1 MQIEEQNQS
10 AAMPETARVTESSE
24 SRRAHGGRRPGAGR
38 KPNIAKRLLSGV
50 KPVTAAEALEGID
63 VQAIVH
69 DLLKNGNR
77 SVKLQ
82 TLTVLWDRIFEKPK
96 QDVSV
101 SGGLVHAHTRDPFL
115 ASLPKEALEALSR
128 SYDEVLAKYSTPV
141 LDVAQDGPH
150 NQKESNTATEAVD
163 VECEDAEIVSEAPNS
178 KNEQSVSLK
187 T

>member
-1 MQIEEQNQS
+1 LSEIQLAENS
-10 AAMPETARVTESSE
+10 KKSLPGESNE
-24 SRRAHGGRRPGAGR
+24 SKSVRGGRRPGAGR
-38 KPNIAKRLLSGV
+38 KPNLAKRLLSGV
-50 KPVTAAEALEGID
+50 KPVTAAEALAGID

-69 DLLKNGNR
+69 DLLKNGSR
-77 SVKLQ
+77 PVKLQ
-82 TLTVLWDRIFEKPK
+82 TLTVLWDRIFGKPK

-150 NQKESNTATEAVD
+150 NQTKSNTAIED
-163 VECEDAEIVSEAPNS
+163 VELGCG
-178 KNEQSVSLK
+178 
-187 T
+187 